1 LPLRLVCACSVSAD
15 PTRAHSAITLQVGH
29 LAETD
34 RPHLRILVTLK
45 PTRRI
50 DYLIHLAMDVLR
62 ELVTLAVWGTRFRA
76 DE

>member
-1 LPLRLVCACSVSAD
+1 
-15 PTRAHSAITLQVGH
+15 
-29 LAETD
+29 
-34 RPHLRILVTLK
+34 LRILVTLK

-50 DYLIHLAMDVLR
+50 DYLIHLAMDVVR